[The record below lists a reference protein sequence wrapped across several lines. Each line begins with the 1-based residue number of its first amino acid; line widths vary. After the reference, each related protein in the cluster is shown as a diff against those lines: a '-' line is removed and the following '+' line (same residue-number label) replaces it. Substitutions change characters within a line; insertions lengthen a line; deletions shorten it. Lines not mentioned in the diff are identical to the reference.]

1 VKGYRETRE
10 MDCEKVGDDGLHGD
24 RMDVLYGEA
33 DAAARGRVEEH
44 LAGCAACREEMAA
57 LRGVRRDLAAWRLPR
72 ARPSF
77 TPRGIVVP
85 RWLAAAAL
93 LLLGFGAT
101 LGATGYA
108 SLRRSLAAQEA
119 RAAEIE
125 RRHGEEVR
133 ALQASLDRRPA
144 APLDSPVLLASLD
157 ARIDQ
162 RLRASEAREGERFD
176 RLLAGWQERTEAQR
190 RVDMARV
197 AASLSYLDGR
207 HGQQLARTNELM
219 GYVLEASARKR

>member
-1 VKGYRETRE
+1 MKGFRETHE
-10 MDCEKVGDDGLHGD
+10 MDCEKVGDGGFQGD
-24 RMDVLYGEA
+24 KLDVLYGEA
-33 DAAARGRVEEH
+33 DTAARARVETH
-44 LAGCAACREEMAA
+44 LAGCSACREEMASF
-57 LRGVRRDLAAWRLPR
+57 RGVRRDLAAWRLPR

-77 TPRGIVVP
+77 TARGIVVP

-108 SLRRSLAAQEA
+108 SLRRSLVAQEA
-119 RAAEIE
+119 RAAELE
-125 RRHGEEVR
+125 RQHRETVQ
-133 ALQASLDRRPA
+133 ALQAARDRRPVA
-144 APLDSPVLLASLD
+144 ALDNPLLVAGLD
-157 ARIDQ
+157 ARIDEKLRESESRQ
-162 RLRASEAREGERFD
+162 RETLDLRLARWED
-176 RLLAGWQERTEAQR
+176 QVEAQR

-219 GYVLEASARKR
+219 GYVLEASQKR

>member
-1 VKGYRETRE
+1 
-10 MDCEKVGDDGLHGD
+10 MDCEKVGDGGLQGD
-24 RMDVLYGEA
+24 RIDMLYGEA
-33 DAAARGRVEEH
+33 DAAARARVEEH

-108 SLRRSLAAQEA
+108 SLRRSLVAQEA
-119 RAAEIE
+119 RAAELE
-125 RRHGEEVR
+125 RRHRETVQTLE
-133 ALQASLDRRPA
+133 AALDRRPA
-144 APLDSPVLLASLD
+144 AALDSPALLASLD

-162 RLRASEAREGERFD
+162 RLRASEERQGERLD
-176 RLLAGWQERTEAQR
+176 LRLAGWEERAEAQR